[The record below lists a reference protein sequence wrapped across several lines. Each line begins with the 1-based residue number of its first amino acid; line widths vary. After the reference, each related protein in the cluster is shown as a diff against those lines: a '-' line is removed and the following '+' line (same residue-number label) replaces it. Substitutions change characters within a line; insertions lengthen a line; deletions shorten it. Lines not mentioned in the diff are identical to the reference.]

1 MGNICEIFS
10 NREKEKQHP
19 VIATPGYLQEDINNI
34 PKGIPLSQSQYPQV
48 QYPQSQVIN
57 HNPNQPVIIYTN
69 HNPMTDGFTTGFLGG
84 IIVSD
89 LADDCY

>member
-19 VIATPGYLQEDINNI
+19 VIATPRYLQEDINNI
-34 PKGIPLSQSQYPQV
+34 PKGIPVSQV
-48 QYPQSQVIN
+48 QYPQPQVIN
-57 HNPNQPVIIYTN
+57 HNPNQPVIIYSN
-69 HNPMTDGFTTGFLGG
+69 HNPMADGFTTGFLGG

-89 LADDCY
+89 LTDDCY